1 MCRGPCPEHVPE
13 RDSACSSATRVK
25 GQLKERARAASH
37 DAIPHAVPHESRPR
51 MHTRDRRQHLSARCF
66 FHHDIDHG
74 RRRGRQAS
82 FEFQVTS
89 TRDVNQM
96 VSHHHTS
103 AAGCRIATTI
113 NLATAH
119 TNCWVAGLA
128 VVVSRTSMRLF
139 ALAASEDRQISRRR
153 PEGGHLTPIRRV
165 ASPIG

>member
-1 MCRGPCPEHVPE
+1 M
-13 RDSACSSATRVK
+13 
-25 GQLKERARAASH
+25 AA
-37 DAIPHAVPHESRPR
+37 EEE
-51 MHTRDRRQHLSARCF
+51 
-66 FHHDIDHG
+66 
-74 RRRGRQAS
+74 AS